1 MVEGEGFFAR
11 CLQHEVGHLDGFV
24 YTDVLTGRYKREA
37 KRVIRDN
44 EWNIPGRTWLPG
56 TDEDPFG
63 H

>member
-1 MVEGEGFFAR
+1 M
-11 CLQHEVGHLDGFV
+11 GHLDGKV

-37 KRVIRDN
+37 KRAIKAN
-44 EWNIPGRTWLPG
+44 GWTEPGNTWLPG